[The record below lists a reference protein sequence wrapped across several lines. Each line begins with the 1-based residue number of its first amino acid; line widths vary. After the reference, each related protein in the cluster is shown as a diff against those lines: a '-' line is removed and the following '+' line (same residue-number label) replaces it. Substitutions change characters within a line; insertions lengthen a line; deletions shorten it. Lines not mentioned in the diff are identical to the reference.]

1 MIYFDYNA
9 TTPCDV
15 KVVEAML
22 PYFSTKFGNAASRTH
37 ALGWTASAA
46 VDKARGAIAR
56 LIEASAE
63 EIVFTSG
70 ATEACNLAI
79 KGVFELFN
87 QLEVAH
93 KRPHIITCVTE
104 HKAVLDTCAYLERQG
119 ARITY
124 LPVDIEGKLSLAAL
138 ESSITDD
145 TALIALMYANN
156 ETGVVHPIAE
166 VGAIAKRHKVW
177 FFCDAT
183 QAVGKIPVSV
193 LRDQIDLLA
202 MSAHKF
208 YGPKGVGA
216 LFLRRRN
223 PRARVVPQINGGA
236 HEQGFRSGTLNV
248 PGIVGMGRAAEICMQ
263 LGTAEGLRQQALIR
277 KLRECLLKISG
288 TVINGSD
295 NNLLPNVCNIA
306 FRGIKAEH
314 LVSRLNGELAFS
326 VGSACTSAS
335 QAPSHVLM
343 GMGLDKAVIDGSVRL
358 SVGRYTTEAEIDR
371 AVQLITDAVQELKE
385 EQNSLR

>member
-9 TTPCDV
+9 TTPCDE

-22 PYFSTKFGNAASRTH
+22 PYFTAKFGNAASRTH
-37 ALGWTASAA
+37 AYGWTATAA

-87 QLEVAH
+87 QPEVAH

-263 LGTAEGLRQQALIR
+263 LGTAEWLRQQALIR

-358 SVGRYTTEAEIDR
+358 SIGRYTTEAEIDR
-371 AVQLITDAVQELKE
+371 AVQLITDAVQELID